1 MDFWWRPLLALSLL
15 LFVTLVIALFWGVVV
30 ALLVLVAS
38 LLLYISYNLRQMA
51 VLAAWLSHGDR
62 TRIPTASGAWDEIF
76 YGLDRTLRREK
87 RSTFKISAVLERF
100 EHAAQAIPDGIV
112 MLNGQDQIDWFNP
125 AASGHFGL
133 DDKTDRGQFI
143 GYLIR
148 QMAFADYLTS
158 SNYSEPL
165 VMKSPENKEVTLS
178 VQMVPFGDKQ
188 KMLISRDVTQLELV
202 DAMRRDF
209 VANVSHE
216 LRTPLTVVG
225 GFLETFLDMGSIN
238 QADFHKYC
246 DLMQQ
251 QTERMRRL
259 VDDLLTLS
267 TLESAQNKLID
278 APVDMTAL
286 IQSLYQDAQSLSA
299 GRHTI
304 SLVLNSTDHIKG
316 NADELTSALGNL
328 VSNAVRYTPAGG
340 TIALRWDWQ
349 QDMQL
354 CFSVQDSGD
363 GIEAQHIAR
372 LTERFYRVDRG
383 RSRETGGTGLG
394 LAIVK
399 HVLTRHQAR
408 LIIESKVGHGSCFRA
423 CFPKARVVT
432 AAVAPTSLS
441 AH

>member
-1 MDFWWRPLLALSLL
+1 MDFWWRPILALSAL
-15 LFVTLVIALFWGVVV
+15 LFVALVGALFWDATV
-30 ALLVLVAS
+30 ALLVLVAG
-38 LLLYISYNLRQMA
+38 LLLYIGYNLRQME
-51 VLAAWLSHGDR
+51 VLVAWLAHGDR
-62 TRIPTASGAWDEIF
+62 ARIPTASGAWDEIF
-76 YGLDRTLRREK
+76 YGLDRILRRQK
-87 RSTFKISAVLERF
+87 RNTSKISAVLERF

-112 MLNGQDQIDWFNP
+112 MLNGNDQIDWFNP
-125 AASGHFGL
+125 AAGRHYGL

-148 QMAFADYLTS
+148 QIAFADYLAS
-158 SNYSEPL
+158 DNYSEPL
-165 VMKSPENKEVTLS
+165 VMKSPNDKDVTLS
-178 VQMVPFGDKQ
+178 VQMVPFGDRQ

-225 GFLETFLDMGSIN
+225 GFLETFLDMGSIEPV
-238 QADFHKYC
+238 AFHKYC

-267 TLESAQNKLID
+267 RLESSQNKLVD
-278 APVDMTAL
+278 APVNMTEL
-286 IQSLYQDAQSLSA
+286 IKNLYQDAQSLSA

-304 SLVLNSTDHIKG
+304 SLVINSADNLMG

-340 TIALRWDWQ
+340 TVELTWEWRD
-349 QDMQL
+349 DQL
-354 CFSVQDSGD
+354 CFSVKDSGD

-408 LIIESKVGHGSCFRA
+408 LVIESKVGQGSCFRA
-423 CFPKARVVT
+423 CFPKMRVVKT
-432 AAVAPTSLS
+432 VAAPALALVR
-441 AH
+441 

>member
-1 MDFWWRPLLALSLL
+1 MDFWWRPILALSAL
-15 LFVTLVIALFWGVVV
+15 LFTALVAALFWGATA
-30 ALLVLVAS
+30 ALLVLVAG

-51 VLAAWLSHGDR
+51 ILVAWLEHGDR

-76 YGLDRTLRREK
+76 YGLDRMLRRQK
-87 RSTFKISAVLERF
+87 RSTSKISAVLERF

-112 MLNGQDQIDWFNP
+112 MLNGNDQIDWFNP
-125 AASGHFGL
+125 AAGRHYGL

-148 QMAFADYLTS
+148 QIAFADYLAS
-158 SNYSEPL
+158 DNYSEPL
-165 VMKSPENKEVTLS
+165 VMKSPNDKEVTLS

-202 DAMRRDF
+202 EAMRRDF

-225 GFLETFLDMGSIN
+225 GFLETFLDMGAIEPV
-238 QADFHKYC
+238 AFHKYC

-267 TLESAQNKLID
+267 RLESAQNKLVD
-278 APVDMTAL
+278 TPVNMTML
-286 IQSLYQDAQSLSA
+286 IESLYRDAQSLSA

-304 SLVLNSTDHIKG
+304 TLALNSSDNIMG

-340 TIALRWDWQ
+340 KIDLRWEWRAE
-349 QDMQL
+349 QL

-363 GIEAQHIAR
+363 GIEAHHIAR

-408 LIIESKVGHGSCFRA
+408 LVIESKVGRGSCFRA
-423 CFPKARVVT
+423 CFPVSRVVKT
-432 AAVAPTSLS
+432 VVAPTSLLI
-441 AH
+441 H

>member
-1 MDFWWRPLLALSLL
+1 MDFWWRPLLALSALF
-15 LFVTLVIALFWGVVV
+15 FVTLVAALFWGVVV

-38 LLLYISYNLRQMA
+38 LLLYIAYNLRQMA
-51 VLAAWLSHGDR
+51 VLVAWLSHGDR

-76 YGLDRTLRREK
+76 YGLDRLLRREK
-87 RSTFKISAVLERF
+87 RSTSKVSAVLERF

-125 AASGHFGL
+125 AASAHFGL

-148 QMAFADYLTS
+148 QMPFADYLTS
-158 SNYSEPL
+158 NNYSEPL
-165 VMKSPENKEVTLS
+165 VMKSPEHKELTLS

-238 QADFHKYC
+238 PVDFHKYC

-267 TLESAQNKLID
+267 KLESAQNKLVD
-278 APVDMTAL
+278 APVNMTAL

-304 SLVLNSTDHIKG
+304 SLALNSPDNIMG

-340 TIALRWDWQ
+340 TIALHWDWQ
-349 QDMQL
+349 DSQL
-354 CFSVQDSGD
+354 CFGVQDSGE

-408 LIIESKVGHGSCFRA
+408 LLIESKVGQGSCFRA

-432 AAVAPTSLS
+432 TTAAPASLS